1 MLRQVGE
8 GDPRDGAWLV
18 RMAPS
23 GPSVE
28 MRSPVDAALP
38 ATRRPPSSQKRDL
51 APTARV
57 HPFPFPAAVA
67 SRFTLFNDPV
77 HGFVSVPK
85 GLVLSLVE
93 TPEVQRL
100 RRIRQ
105 LGLGFL
111 VFPGAVHTRFEHGIG
126 AMALMGEAL
135 DTLREKGTVM
145 DTDEIDGALAAALL
159 HDVGHGP
166 FSHTL
171 EHQLLG
177 AGPSGRPFHHERM
190 SRALIARLDRRTGGR
205 LACALAIFDGTYGRP
220 FFHSL
225 VASQLDMDRLD
236 YLRRDSFYTGVAEGV
251 VGVDRVI
258 KTMQVYDGR
267 IVIEAKGAYAVE
279 NVLLSRRLMYWQV
292 YLHKTVLAADHV
304 LRAAFA
310 RARDRWGTDPAL
322 GHTAPSLAFFLA
334 DRATADD
341 LDAPGTPAHEALLDA
356 YTALDDADVLA
367 SLKRWT
373 ASSDRV
379 LADLA
384 RRFLDRDLVRTTA
397 LDAPAEAGQ
406 VADWMARTADWLVAE
421 GLSSRDDA
429 RRDAALYVSTGVA
442 RLTPYNAS
450 GDAIRLLERDGS
462 IRELSQAADAPTAGA
477 LEARRE
483 RAYVCLPKAIA
494 P

>member
-1 MLRQVGE
+1 M
-8 GDPRDGAWLV
+8 P
-18 RMAPS
+18 
-23 GPSVE
+23 
-28 MRSPVDAALP
+28 
-38 ATRRPPSSQKRDL
+38 
-51 APTARV
+51 
-57 HPFPFPAAVA
+57 

-77 HGFVSVPK
+77 HGFVTVPK
-85 GLVLSLVE
+85 GLILSLVE

-126 AMALMGEAL
+126 AMALMDEAL

-145 DTDEIDGALAAALL
+145 ATDEVEGALAAALL

-171 EHQLLG
+171 EHQLLAPG
-177 AGPSGRPFHHERM
+177 AQPFRHEQL
-190 SRALIARLDRRTGGR
+190 SRALMARIDRRMGGA
-205 LACALAIFDGTYGRP
+205 LAAALAIFDGTYDRP

-258 KTMQVYDGR
+258 KTMRVHGGR
-267 IVIEAKGAYAVE
+267 LVVESKGAYAVE

-304 LRAAFA
+304 LRAAFE

-322 GHTAPSLAFFLA
+322 DATAPSLAYFLGGS
-334 DRATADD
+334 ATADD
-341 LDAPGTPAHEALLDA
+341 LDPASDGHDALLDA
-356 YTALDDADVLA
+356 FTALDDTDVLY
-367 SLKRWT
+367 SLKRWAT
-373 ASSDRV
+373 SDDRI

-384 RRFLDRDLVRTTA
+384 HRFVDRRLFRTTP
-397 LDAPAEAGQ
+397 LDAPATPEQ
-406 VADWMARTADWLVAE
+406 LADWRERTARWLVAD
-421 GLSSRDDA
+421 GLSSPHDA
-429 RRDAALYVSTGVA
+429 ARDAGLYVAADTARVA
-442 RLTPYNAS
+442 AYRAD
-450 GDAIRLLERDGS
+450 GEAICILERDGTV
-462 IRELSQAADAPTAGA
+462 RELSEAADAPTAYSLA
-477 LEARRE
+477 ARRD
-483 RAYVCLPKAIA
+483 RAYVCLPKAID

>member
-1 MLRQVGE
+1 M
-8 GDPRDGAWLV
+8 P
-18 RMAPS
+18 
-23 GPSVE
+23 
-28 MRSPVDAALP
+28 
-38 ATRRPPSSQKRDL
+38 
-51 APTARV
+51 
-57 HPFPFPAAVA
+57 

-77 HGFVSVPK
+77 HGFISVPK

-126 AMALMGEAL
+126 AMALMQEAL

-145 DTDEIDGALAAALL
+145 DTDEVGGALAAALL

-171 EHQLLG
+171 EHELLPP
-177 AGPSGRPFHHERM
+177 GPSGRRHHHERM
-190 SRALIARLDRRTGGR
+190 SRALMARLDARLGG
-205 LACALAIFDGTYGRP
+205 ALATALAVFDGAYPRP

-225 VASQLDMDRLD
+225 LASQLDMDRLD

-258 KTMQVYDGR
+258 KTMRVHPAPGADAGAGR

-279 NVLLSRRLMYWQV
+279 NVLLSRRLMYGQV
-292 YLHKTVLAADHV
+292 YLHKTVIAADHV
-304 LRAAFA
+304 LRAAVR
-310 RARDRWGTDPAL
+310 RARERWGTDPAL
-322 GHTAPSLAFFLA
+322 AETAPPFAFFLA
-334 DRATADD
+334 GRATADD
-341 LDAPGTPAHEALLDA
+341 LDPGAPLHGPLLDA
-356 YTALDDADVLA
+356 FAALDDTDVLY

-373 ASSDRV
+373 ASGDRV

-384 RRFLDRDLVRTTA
+384 RRFIDRDLFRTTPLDAAPSTADVAAWRGEAAEWLVRTGLSA
-397 LDAPAEAGQ
+397 AHAAEA
-406 VADWMARTADWLVAE
+406 
-421 GLSSRDDA
+421 DA
-429 RRDAALYVSTGVA
+429 GYYVSVGRE
-442 RLTPYNAS
+442 RLAAY
-450 GDAIRLLERDGS
+450 DADRDPVCILERDGRV
-462 IRELSQAADAPTAGA
+462 RELTASTGVLAPGA
-477 LEARRE
+477 LAAARE
-483 RAYVCLPKAIA
+483 RAYVCLPKALGHPA